1 VPNCFSLDGEKYNNV
16 FTPIFTLDMTPT
28 TLNCLFLIVG
38 GNLFLNQK
46 MLQVDGMVHMVLRV
60 EKLMMELIYGRSL
73 SKIP

>member
-1 VPNCFSLDGEKYNNV
+1 MCLRLF
-16 FTPIFTLDMTPT
+16 FTRDMTPT

-60 EKLMMELIYGRSL
+60 EKLMMEIIYVRSL